1 MKTLLYILANGIY
14 AFLTL
19 SIFLA
24 IFLGYFALKYYS
36 YTISDNGEDINLLG
50 KVIFTATCI
59 IAIIMSIPIGIF
71 AYKNFDEVL
80 SRSDKYRS
88 SKVELMQK
96 RIKHSFGIAI
106 ASFFTFVLTIPSIFM
121 FVLSVFIK
129 E

>member
-19 SIFLA
+19 SIFL
-24 IFLGYFALKYYS
+24 GYFALEYYS

-50 KVIFTATCI
+50 KVIFIATCI
-59 IAIIMSIPIGIF
+59 IAIIMSILIGIF

-88 SKVELMQK
+88 SKVDLMQK

-106 ASFFTFVLTIPSIFM
+106 ASFFTFVLTIPSICM

>member
-1 MKTLLYILANGIY
+1 MHDETLN
-14 AFLTL
+14 
-19 SIFLA
+19 
-24 IFLGYFALKYYS
+24 
-36 YTISDNGEDINLLG
+36 ISVENLLG
-50 KVIFTATCI
+50 KVIIIATCI
-59 IAIIMSIPIGIF
+59 IAIIITFPIGIF
-71 AYKNFDEVL
+71 AYRNFDEVL

-106 ASFFTFVLTIPSIFM
+106 ASFFTFVLTIPSICM

>member
-19 SIFLA
+19 SIFL
-24 IFLGYFALKYYS
+24 GYFALKHYS

-50 KVIFTATCI
+50 KAIFTATCI
-59 IAIIMSIPIGIF
+59 IAIIMSILIGIF

-88 SKVELMQK
+88 SKVDLMQK

-106 ASFFTFVLTIPSIFM
+106 ASFFTLVLTIPSICM

>member
-19 SIFLA
+19 SIFL
-24 IFLGYFALKYYS
+24 GYFALKHCS

-50 KVIFTATCI
+50 KVIFIATCI
-59 IAIIMSIPIGIF
+59 IAIIMSILIGIF
-71 AYKNFDEVL
+71 AYRNFDEVL

-88 SKVELMQK
+88 SKVDLMQK

-106 ASFFTFVLTIPSIFM
+106 ASFFTLVLTIPSICM

>member
-19 SIFLA
+19 SIFL
-24 IFLGYFALKYYS
+24 GYFALKHCS

-59 IAIIMSIPIGIF
+59 IAIIMSILIGIF

-88 SKVELMQK
+88 SKVDLMQK

-106 ASFFTFVLTIPSIFM
+106 ASFFTLVLTIPSICM
-121 FVLSVFIK
+121 FVLLYS
-129 E
+129 

>member
-19 SIFLA
+19 SIFL
-24 IFLGYFALKYYS
+24 GYFALKHYS

-50 KVIFTATCI
+50 KVIIIATCI
-59 IAIIMSIPIGIF
+59 IAIIITFPIGIF
-71 AYKNFDEVL
+71 AYRNFDEVL

-88 SKVELMQK
+88 SKVDPMQK

>member
-19 SIFLA
+19 SIFL
-24 IFLGYFALKYYS
+24 GYFALKHCS

-50 KVIFTATCI
+50 KVIFIATCI
-59 IAIIMSIPIGIF
+59 IAIIMSILIGIF
-71 AYKNFDEVL
+71 AYRNFDEVL

-88 SKVELMQK
+88 SKVDLMQK

-106 ASFFTFVLTIPSIFM
+106 ASFFTLVLTIPSIFI

>member
-1 MKTLLYILANGIY
+1 
-14 AFLTL
+14 
-19 SIFLA
+19 
-24 IFLGYFALKYYS
+24 
-36 YTISDNGEDINLLG
+36 
-50 KVIFTATCI
+50 
-59 IAIIMSIPIGIF
+59 MSIPIGIF

-88 SKVELMQK
+88 SKVDLMQK

-106 ASFFTFVLTIPSIFM
+106 ASFFTLVLTIPSICM

>member
-19 SIFLA
+19 SIFL
-24 IFLGYFALKYYS
+24 GYFAFKHCS

-59 IAIIMSIPIGIF
+59 TAIIMSILIGIF
-71 AYKNFDEVL
+71 AYRNFDEVL

-106 ASFFTFVLTIPSIFM
+106 ASFFTFVLTIPSICM

>member
-19 SIFLA
+19 SIFL
-24 IFLGYFALKYYS
+24 GYFALKHYS

-50 KVIFTATCI
+50 KAIFTATCI
-59 IAIIMSIPIGIF
+59 IAIIMSILIGIF
-71 AYKNFDEVL
+71 AYRNFDEVL

-88 SKVELMQK
+88 SKVDLMQK

-106 ASFFTFVLTIPSIFM
+106 ASFFTFVLTIPSICM

>member
-19 SIFLA
+19 SIFL
-24 IFLGYFALKYYS
+24 GYFALKHCS

-59 IAIIMSIPIGIF
+59 IAIIMSILIGIF

-88 SKVELMQK
+88 SKVDLMQK

-106 ASFFTFVLTIPSIFM
+106 ASFFTLVLTIPSICM

>member
-19 SIFLA
+19 SIFL
-24 IFLGYFALKYYS
+24 GYFALKHCS

-59 IAIIMSIPIGIF
+59 IAIIMSILIGIF

-88 SKVELMQK
+88 SKVDLMQK

-106 ASFFTFVLTIPSIFM
+106 ASFFTLVLTIPSIFM

>member
-14 AFLTL
+14 VFLTL
-19 SIFLA
+19 S
-24 IFLGYFALKYYS
+24 IFLGYFALKHYS

-50 KVIFTATCI
+50 KAIFTATCI
-59 IAIIMSIPIGIF
+59 IAIIMSILIGIF
-71 AYKNFDEVL
+71 AYRNFDEVL

-88 SKVELMQK
+88 SKVDLMQK

-106 ASFFTFVLTIPSIFM
+106 ASFFTFVLTIPSICM

>member
-1 MKTLLYILANGIY
+1 MKTLLYILTNGIY

-19 SIFLA
+19 SIFL
-24 IFLGYFALKYYS
+24 GYFALKHCS

-50 KVIFTATCI
+50 KVIFITTCV
-59 IAIIMSIPIGIF
+59 IAIIMSILIGIF
-71 AYKNFDEVL
+71 AYRNFDEVL
-80 SRSDKYRS
+80 SRSDRYRS
-88 SKVELMQK
+88 SKVDLMQK

-106 ASFFTFVLTIPSIFM
+106 ASFFTFVLTIPSICM